1 MVRDKKTHHD
11 QIMKAAYDE
20 FRKYGFIDASMR
32 RIASAAGMSASG
44 LYKHFESKEEMFSAL
59 VDPAIDGMMHLYD
72 DLAKKENETLNLPE
86 TKRAWEDTSSTSI
99 MLDYIYSHLDAF
111 KLVICSSQGTR
122 YADFVHDIALKEEKN
137 THEYIA
143 NAKKNGFSVNEV
155 SDEELHLLVTMNIDA
170 VVAAVEHDFTKEQAM
185 HYAKT
190 LEKFFIPGWRA
201 VLGF

>member
-1 MVRDKKTHHD
+1 MVRDKKTHHAL
-11 QIMKAAYDE
+11 IMKAAYEE
-20 FRKYGFIDASMR
+20 FRKYGFTDASMR
-32 RIASAAGMSASG
+32 RIASASGMSASG

-59 VDPAIDGMMHLYD
+59 VDPAIDGMMLLYD

-111 KLVICSSQGTR
+111 KLIICSSQGTR
-122 YADFVHDIALKEEKN
+122 YANFVHDIALMEEKN
-137 THEYIA
+137 THEYIT

>member
-1 MVRDKKTHHD
+1 MVRDKKAHHAL
-11 QIMKAAYDE
+11 IMKAAYEE
-20 FRKYGFIDASMR
+20 FRTYGFTDASMR
-32 RIASAAGMSASG
+32 RIAASAGMSASG

-59 VDPAIDGMMHLYD
+59 VDPAIEGMMRLYE

-111 KLVICSSQGTR
+111 KLIICSSQGTR
-122 YADFVHDIALKEEKN
+122 YANFVHDIALMEEKN

-155 SDEELHLLVTMNIDA
+155 SEEELHLLVTMNIDA

-190 LEKFFIPGWRA
+190 LERFFIPGWRA

>member
-20 FRKYGFIDASMR
+20 FRKHGYTDASMR

-59 VDPAIDGMMHLYD
+59 VDPAIDGMMRLYD

-111 KLVICSSQGTR
+111 KLIICSSQGTR
-122 YADFVHDIALKEEKN
+122 YANFVHDIALMEEKN

>member
-1 MVRDKKTHHD
+1 MVRDKKAHHD
-11 QIMKAAYDE
+11 LIMKAAYEE
-20 FRKYGFIDASMR
+20 FRTYGFMDASMR

-59 VDPAIDGMMHLYD
+59 VDPAIDGMMLLYD

-86 TKRAWEDTSSTSI
+86 TTRVWEDSSSTSI

-111 KLVICSSQGTR
+111 KLIICSSQGTR
-122 YADFVHDIALKEEKN
+122 YANFVHDIALMEEKN

-143 NAKKNGFSVNEV
+143 NARKNGFTVNEV
-155 SDEELHLLVTMNIDA
+155 SDEEMHLLVTMNIDA

>member
-1 MVRDKKTHHD
+1 MVRDKKAHHEL
-11 QIMKAAYDE
+11 IMKAAYEE
-20 FRKYGFIDASMR
+20 FRKYGFTDASMR
-32 RIASAAGMSASG
+32 RIAAAAGMSASG

-59 VDPAIDGMMHLYD
+59 VDPAIDGMMLLYD

-111 KLVICSSQGTR
+111 KLIICSSQGTK
-122 YADFVHDIALKEEKN
+122 YANFVHDIALMEEKN
-137 THEYIA
+137 TYEYIA

-155 SDEELHLLVTMNIDA
+155 SEEELHLLVTMNIDA
-170 VVAAVEHDFTKEQAM
+170 VVAAVEHDFTKEQAI
-185 HYAKT
+185 HYANT